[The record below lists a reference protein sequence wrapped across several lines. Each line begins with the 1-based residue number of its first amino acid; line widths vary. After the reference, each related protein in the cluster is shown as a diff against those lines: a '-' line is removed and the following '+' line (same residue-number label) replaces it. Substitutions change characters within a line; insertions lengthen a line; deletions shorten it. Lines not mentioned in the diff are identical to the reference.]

1 MKRGGLWLACAVIGM
16 ALGPANGAGAQPAPD
31 GPPPAATVPVVAP
44 ADPADLLALSF
55 VLGRAHGLR
64 VGCNGR
70 VDQVWR
76 DYMTRFVD
84 IEAASQPD
92 LRNRM
97 IEAFNQGYRQEQG
110 TVAAG
115 CGPAASA
122 IEARLAAEGRRL
134 ADRLAQRYFQ

>member
-1 MKRGGLWLACAVIGM
+1 LGCLLALSVAGA
-16 ALGPANGAGAQPAPD
+16 ALAQPATD
-31 GPPPAATVPVVAP
+31 GHSPAFQPPAIQP

-76 DYMTRFVD
+76 DYMQRFVD
-84 IEAASQPD
+84 IEAPGQPE
-92 LRNRM
+92 LRARL

-115 CGPAASA
+115 CGPNATA
-122 IEARLAAEGRRL
+122 IEARLAAEGRML